1 MWWQIGMET
10 RTIMPTKLGVDLK
23 HELLWNII
31 SFYGLNTQWFHI
43 ELLWTNDA
51 ILQKHPWW
59 FFFLIMNLVINFHTK
74 RLTRTKNNRMKKI
87 VFSKLWEHDAYYKV
101 ESVHFQN
108 KRFGRVYTNQE
119 WRSGERSFQRLKK
132 LLILTP

>member
-1 MWWQIGMET
+1 
-10 RTIMPTKLGVDLK
+10 
-23 HELLWNII
+23 
-31 SFYGLNTQWFHI
+31 
-43 ELLWTNDA
+43 
-51 ILQKHPWW
+51 
-59 FFFLIMNLVINFHTK
+59 
-74 RLTRTKNNRMKKI
+74 MKKI